1 MRNLEIEQQ
10 LIFCEKYGINPSELL
25 LLEIILL
32 AQEDDDPELV
42 QSYFSSRMCARGSTI
57 DLLQGLQDA
66 GVILKTYKIPE
77 KGQKFDIFAVPINKN
92 LVKDFHK
99 SSFEMGEELFENYPL
114 STVVNGLEY
123 KLRRISNKFNSLE
136 DAYKAYG
143 KAIRWKPEAHARVL
157 ELIEQGKENGY
168 QFTHLGD
175 FIVDR
180 DWLNM
185 EAIAKDGVMMNSNT
199 TML

>member
-10 LIFCEKYGINPSELL
+10 LLFCEKYGINPSELL
-25 LLEIILL
+25 LLEMILL
-32 AQEDDDPELV
+32 AQEDEDIELV
-42 QSYFSSRMCARGSTI
+42 QLYFKSRICARGSI
-57 DLLQGLQDA
+57 REMLQSLQDA

-77 KGQKFDIFAVPINKN
+77 KGQKLDIHIIPINKN
-92 LVKDFHK
+92 LIRDFYK
-99 SSFEMGEELFENYPL
+99 GSFEMGKELFDNYPI

-123 KLRRISNKFNSLE
+123 KLRRISKKFDSLE
-136 DAYKAYG
+136 DAFRAYG
-143 KAIRWKPEAHARVL
+143 KAIRWKPEAHEKVI
-157 ELIEQGKENGY
+157 ELIKAGKENNY
-168 QFTHLGD
+168 QFTNLGD

-185 EAIAKDGVMMNSNT
+185 EAISKDGVMMNSNT

>member
-1 MRNLEIEQQ
+1 MRNLETQ
-10 LIFCEKYGINPSELL
+10 LAFCEKYGINPSELL
-25 LLEIILL
+25 LLEIILI

-42 QSYFSSRMCARGSTI
+42 QSYFKSRLCARGSTI

-92 LVKDFHK
+92 LVKDYHK
-99 SSFEMGEELFENYPL
+99 NSFDMGEELFKAYPL
-114 STVVNGLEY
+114 STVVNGVEY
-123 KLRRISNKFNSLE
+123 KLRRISKKFDSLE
-136 DAYKAYG
+136 DAYRAYG
-143 KAIRWKPEAHARVL
+143 KAIRWKPEAHNRVL

-168 QFTHLGD
+168 QFTNLGD
-175 FIVDR
+175 FIVDH

-185 EAIAKDGVMMNSNT
+185 EAISKDGVMNSNT

>member
-1 MRNLEIEQQ
+1 MRNLETQ
-10 LIFCEKYGINPSELL
+10 LAFCEKYGINPSELL
-25 LLEIILL
+25 LLEIILI

-42 QSYFSSRMCARGSTI
+42 QLYFKSRMCARGSTI

-92 LVKDFHK
+92 LVKDYHK
-99 SSFEMGEELFENYPL
+99 NSFDMGEELFKAYPL
-114 STVVNGLEY
+114 STVVNGVEY
-123 KLRRISNKFNSLE
+123 KLRRISKKFDSLE
-136 DAYKAYG
+136 DAYRAYG
-143 KAIRWKPEAHARVL
+143 KAIRWKPEAHDRVL

-168 QFTHLGD
+168 QFTNLGD
-175 FIVDR
+175 FIVDH

-185 EAIAKDGVMMNSNT
+185 EAISKDGVMNSNT

>member
-25 LLEIILL
+25 LLEMILL
-32 AQEDDDPELV
+32 AQEDEDIELV
-42 QSYFSSRMCARGSTI
+42 QLYFKSRICARGDI
-57 DLLQGLQDA
+57 REMLKGLQDA

-77 KGQKFDIFAVPINKN
+77 KGQKLDIHIIPINKN
-92 LVKDFHK
+92 LIRDFYK
-99 SSFEMGEELFENYPL
+99 GSFEMGKELFDNYPI

-123 KLRRISNKFNSLE
+123 KLRRISKKFDSLE
-136 DAYKAYG
+136 DAFRAYG
-143 KAIRWKPEAHARVL
+143 KAIRWKPEAHEKVI
-157 ELIEQGKENGY
+157 ELIKAGKENNY
-168 QFTHLGD
+168 QFTNLGD

-185 EAIAKDGVMMNSNT
+185 EAISKDGVMMNSNT

>member
-42 QSYFSSRMCARGSTI
+42 QLYFKSRMCARGSTI

-77 KGQKFDIFAVPINKN
+77 KGQKFDIFSVPINKN

-99 SSFEMGEELFENYPL
+99 SSFEMGEDGKLYGDVDFENVEEKQL
-114 STVVNGLEY
+114 SMVLSINYDELAKSLILLKMLIGRMV
-123 KLRRISNKFNSLE
+123 KLYDGNLK
-136 DAYKAYG
+136 
-143 KAIRWKPEAHARVL
+143 HM
-157 ELIEQGKENGY
+157 IE
-168 QFTHLGD
+168 
-175 FIVDR
+175 
-180 DWLNM
+180 
-185 EAIAKDGVMMNSNT
+185 
-199 TML
+199 

>member
-10 LIFCEKYGINPSELL
+10 LAFCEKYSINPSELL

-123 KLRRISNKFNSLE
+123 KLRRISKKFNSLE
-136 DAYKAYG
+136 DAYRAYG
-143 KAIRWKPEAHARVL
+143 KAIRWKPEAHAKVL
-157 ELIEQGKENGY
+157 ELIKQGKENGY
-168 QFTHLGD
+168 QFTNLGD

-185 EAIAKDGVMMNSNT
+185 EAISKDGIMLDTNT
-199 TML
+199 TLL

>member
-1 MRNLEIEQQ
+1 VRNLEIEQQ

-42 QSYFSSRMCARGSTI
+42 QSYFKSRMCARGSTI
-57 DLLQGLQDA
+57 ELLQGLQDA

-99 SSFEMGEELFENYPL
+99 GSFEMGQELFENYPL

-123 KLRRISNKFNSLE
+123 KLRRISKKFDSLE
-136 DAYKAYG
+136 DAYRAYG
-143 KAIRWKPEAHARVL
+143 KAIRWKPEMHEKVI
-157 ELIEQGKENGY
+157 ELVKQGKESGY
-168 QFTHLGD
+168 QFTNLGD
-175 FIVDR
+175 FIVDQ

-185 EAIAKDGVMMNSNT
+185 EAISKDGIMMDSNT
-199 TML
+199 TLL

>member
-1 MRNLEIEQQ
+1 VRNLETQ
-10 LIFCEKYGINPSELL
+10 LAFCEKYGINPSELL
-25 LLEIILL
+25 LLEIILI

-42 QSYFSSRMCARGSTI
+42 QSYFKSRLCARGSTI

-92 LVKDFHK
+92 LVKDYHK
-99 SSFEMGEELFENYPL
+99 NSFDMGEELFKAYPL
-114 STVVNGLEY
+114 STVVNGVEY
-123 KLRRISNKFNSLE
+123 KLRRISKKFDSLE
-136 DAYKAYG
+136 DAYRAYG
-143 KAIRWKPEAHARVL
+143 KAIRWKPEAHDRVL

-168 QFTHLGD
+168 QFTNLGD
-175 FIVDR
+175 FIVDH

-185 EAIAKDGVMMNSNT
+185 EAISKDGVMNSNT

>member
-1 MRNLEIEQQ
+1 MRNLETQ
-10 LIFCEKYGINPSELL
+10 LAFCEKYGINPSELL
-25 LLEIILL
+25 LLEIILI

-42 QSYFSSRMCARGSTI
+42 QSYFKSRLCARGSTI

-92 LVKDFHK
+92 LVKDYHK
-99 SSFEMGEELFENYPL
+99 NSFDMGEELFKAYPL
-114 STVVNGLEY
+114 STVVNGVEY
-123 KLRRISNKFNSLE
+123 KLRRISKKFDSLE
-136 DAYKAYG
+136 DAYRAYG
-143 KAIRWKPEAHARVL
+143 KAIRWKPEAHDRVL

-168 QFTHLGD
+168 QFTNLGD
-175 FIVDR
+175 FIVDH

-185 EAIAKDGVMMNSNT
+185 EAISKDGVMNSNT

>member
-1 MRNLEIEQQ
+1 
-10 LIFCEKYGINPSELL
+10 
-25 LLEIILL
+25 
-32 AQEDDDPELV
+32 
-42 QSYFSSRMCARGSTI
+42 MCARGSTI

-77 KGQKFDIFAVPINKN
+77 KGQKFDIFSVPINKN

-123 KLRRISNKFNSLE
+123 KLRRISKKFDSLE
-136 DAYKAYG
+136 DAYRAYG
-143 KAIRWKPEAHARVL
+143 KAIRWKPEAHDRVM
-157 ELIEQGKENGY
+157 ELIKAGKENGY
-168 QFTHLGD
+168 QFTNLGD
-175 FIVDR
+175 FIVDH

-185 EAIAKDGVMMNSNT
+185 EAISKDGVMMNSNT

>member
-1 MRNLEIEQQ
+1 VRNLEIEQQ
-10 LIFCEKYGINPSELL
+10 LIFCEKYSINPSELL

-32 AQEDDDPELV
+32 AQDNDDPELV

-66 GVILKTYKIPE
+66 GVILKTYKIPG

-92 LVKDFHK
+92 LVKDFYK

-123 KLRRISNKFNSLE
+123 KLRRISKKFDSLE
-136 DAYKAYG
+136 DAYRAYG

-157 ELIEQGKENGY
+157 ELIKQGKENGY
-168 QFTHLGD
+168 QFTNLGD

>member
-1 MRNLEIEQQ
+1 MRNLETQ
-10 LIFCEKYGINPSELL
+10 LIFCEKYGINPNELL
-25 LLEIILL
+25 LLEIILI

-42 QSYFSSRMCARGSTI
+42 QLYFKSRMCARGSTI

-99 SSFEMGEELFENYPL
+99 SSFEMGEELFQHYPL
-114 STVVNGLEY
+114 STVVNGIEY
-123 KLRRISNKFNSLE
+123 KLRRISKKFDSLE
-136 DAYKAYG
+136 DAYRAYG
-143 KAIRWKPEAHARVL
+143 KAIRWKPEMHEKVI
-157 ELIEQGKENGY
+157 ELIEAGKNGNY
-168 QFTHLGD
+168 NFTNLGD
-175 FIVDR
+175 FIVDH

-185 EAIAKDGVMMNSNT
+185 EAISKDGIMTNSNT
-199 TML
+199 KML

>member
-32 AQEDDDPELV
+32 AQDDDNPELV
-42 QSYFSSRMCARGSTI
+42 QLYFKSRMCARGSTI

-77 KGQKFDIFAVPINKN
+77 KGQKFDIFTVPINKN

-99 SSFEMGEELFENYPL
+99 SSFEMGEELIENYPI
-114 STVVNGLEY
+114 ST
-123 KLRRISNKFNSLE
+123 LE
-136 DAYKAYG
+136 DAYRAYG
-143 KAIRWKPEAHARVL
+143 KAIRWKPEAHDRVM
-157 ELIEQGKENGY
+157 ELIKIGKENGY
-168 QFTHLGD
+168 QFTNLGD
-175 FIVDR
+175 FIVDH
-180 DWLNM
+180 DWINM
-185 EAIAKDGVMMNSNT
+185 EAISKDGIMMSSNT

>member
-1 MRNLEIEQQ
+1 
-10 LIFCEKYGINPSELL
+10 
-25 LLEIILL
+25 
-32 AQEDDDPELV
+32 
-42 QSYFSSRMCARGSTI
+42 MCARGSTI

-123 KLRRISNKFNSLE
+123 KLRRISKKFDSLE
-136 DAYKAYG
+136 DAYRAYG
-143 KAIRWKPEAHARVL
+143 KAIRWKPEVHDKVI
-157 ELIEQGKENGY
+157 ELVKQGKESGY
-168 QFTHLGD
+168 QFTNLGD

-185 EAIAKDGVMMNSNT
+185 EAISKDGIMMNSNT
-199 TML
+199 TLL

>member
-1 MRNLEIEQQ
+1 MRNLETQ
-10 LIFCEKYGINPSELL
+10 LAFCEKYGINPSELL
-25 LLEIILL
+25 LLEIILI

-42 QSYFSSRMCARGSTI
+42 QSYFKSRLCARGSTI

-77 KGQKFDIFAVPINKN
+77 KGQKFDIFAVPVNKN
-92 LVKDFHK
+92 LVKDYHK
-99 SSFEMGEELFENYPL
+99 NSFDMGEELFKAYPL
-114 STVVNGLEY
+114 STVVNGVEY
-123 KLRRISNKFNSLE
+123 KLRRISKKFDSLE
-136 DAYKAYG
+136 DAYRAYG
-143 KAIRWKPEAHARVL
+143 KAIRWKPEAHDRVL

-168 QFTHLGD
+168 QFTNLGD
-175 FIVDR
+175 FIVDH

-185 EAIAKDGVMMNSNT
+185 EAISKDGVMNSNT

>member
-1 MRNLEIEQQ
+1 VRNLEIEQQ

-123 KLRRISNKFNSLE
+123 KLRRVSKKFNSLE
-136 DAYKAYG
+136 DAYRAYG
-143 KAIRWKPEAHARVL
+143 KAIRWKPEAHVRVL
-157 ELIEQGKENGY
+157 ELIKQGKENGY
-168 QFTHLGD
+168 QFTNLGD
-175 FIVDR
+175 FIVDQ

>member
-1 MRNLEIEQQ
+1 MRNLETQ
-10 LIFCEKYGINPSELL
+10 LAFCEKYGINPSELL
-25 LLEIILL
+25 LLEIILI

-42 QSYFSSRMCARGSTI
+42 QSYFKSRLCARGSTI

-92 LVKDFHK
+92 LVKDYHK
-99 SSFEMGEELFENYPL
+99 NSFDMGEELFKAYPL
-114 STVVNGLEY
+114 STVVNGIEY
-123 KLRRISNKFNSLE
+123 KLRRISKKFDSLE
-136 DAYKAYG
+136 DAYRAYG
-143 KAIRWKPEAHARVL
+143 KAIRWKPEAHERVL
-157 ELIEQGKENGY
+157 ELVKQGKENGY
-168 QFTHLGD
+168 QFTNLGD
-175 FIVDR
+175 FIVDH

-185 EAIAKDGVMMNSNT
+185 EAISKDGVMNSNT

>member
-10 LIFCEKYGINPSELL
+10 LIFCEKYSINPSELL

-32 AQEDDDPELV
+32 AQDNDDPELV

-66 GVILKTYKIPE
+66 GVILKTYKIPG

-123 KLRRISNKFNSLE
+123 KLRRISKKFDSLE
-136 DAYKAYG
+136 DAYRAYG

-157 ELIEQGKENGY
+157 ELIKQGKENGY
-168 QFTHLGD
+168 QFTNLGD

-185 EAIAKDGVMMNSNT
+185 EAISKDGVMMNSNT

>member
-42 QSYFSSRMCARGSTI
+42 QLYFNSRMCARGSTI

-77 KGQKFDIFAVPINKN
+77 KGQKFDIFSVPINKN

-123 KLRRISNKFNSLE
+123 KLRRISKKFDSLE
-136 DAYKAYG
+136 DAYRAYG
-143 KAIRWKPEAHARVL
+143 KAIRWKPEVHERVM
-157 ELIEQGKENGY
+157 ELIKAGKENGY
-168 QFTHLGD
+168 QFTNLGD
-175 FIVDR
+175 FIVDH
-180 DWLNM
+180 DWVNM
-185 EAIAKDGVMMNSNT
+185 EAISKDGVMMNSNT

>member
-1 MRNLEIEQQ
+1 MRNLETQ
-10 LIFCEKYGINPSELL
+10 LTFCEKYGINPSELL

-42 QSYFSSRMCARGSTI
+42 QLYFNSRMCARGSTI

-77 KGQKFDIFAVPINKN
+77 KGQKFDIFSVPINKN

-99 SSFEMGEELFENYPL
+99 SSFEMGEELFQQYPL
-114 STVVNGLEY
+114 STVVNGIEY
-123 KLRRISNKFNSLE
+123 KLRRISKKFDSLE
-136 DAYKAYG
+136 DAYRAYG
-143 KAIRWKPEAHARVL
+143 KAIRWKPEEHQKVL
-157 ELIEQGKENGY
+157 ELIEQGKTNGY
-168 QFTHLGD
+168 QFTNLGD
-175 FIVDR
+175 FIVDH

-185 EAIAKDGVMMNSNT
+185 EAISKDGVMMNSNT

>member
-10 LIFCEKYGINPSELL
+10 LLFCEKYGINPSELL
-25 LLEIILL
+25 LLEMILL
-32 AQEDDDPELV
+32 AQEDEDIELV
-42 QSYFSSRMCARGSTI
+42 QLYFKSRICARGNI
-57 DLLQGLQDA
+57 REMLQGLQDA

-77 KGQKFDIFAVPINKN
+77 KGQKLDIHIIPINKN
-92 LVKDFHK
+92 LIRDFYK
-99 SSFEMGEELFENYPL
+99 SSFEMGKELFDNYPI

-123 KLRRISNKFNSLE
+123 KLRRISKKFDSLE
-136 DAYKAYG
+136 DAFRAYG
-143 KAIRWKPEAHARVL
+143 KAIRWKPEAHEKVI
-157 ELIEQGKENGY
+157 ELIKAGKENNY
-168 QFTHLGD
+168 QFTNLGD

-185 EAIAKDGVMMNSNT
+185 EAISKDGVMMNSNT